1 MFLYLDNKESNMF
14 LYERDPASIG
24 CMEDK
29 GAARVLYALKSAG
42 PQSADALARRLK
54 VTVVAARQQLGRLL
68 EKGLV
73 AFEDRRE
80 GVGRPKRVWSLSD
93 AGNARFPDSH
103 AAMTVD
109 LIQAIGTA
117 FGAEGLDRVI
127 AEREKATRRLYA
139 ERVRPGRSLA
149 ERARLL
155 AEQRA
160 EEGYMAEVKRQPDG
174 SLMLVE
180 NHCPI
185 CVAAKACQGFCR
197 SELRL
202 FRDILGPDAKVERE
216 EHILAGARRCAYRI
230 TTAK

>member
-1 MFLYLDNKESNMF
+1 
-14 LYERDPASIG
+14 
-24 CMEDK
+24 MEDK
-29 GAARVLYALKSAG
+29 GATRVLYALKSTG

-54 VTVVAARQQLGRLL
+54 VTVVATRQQLGRLL

-73 AFEDRRE
+73 SFEDRRE

-93 AGNARFPDSH
+93 AGHARFPDSH
-103 AAMTVD
+103 AALTVD
-109 LIQAIGTA
+109 LIQAVGSA
-117 FGAEGLDRVI
+117 FGAEGLERVI

-160 EEGYMAEVKRQPDG
+160 EEGYMAEVKRQADG
-174 SLMLVE
+174 SLLLIE

-185 CVAAKACQGFCR
+185 CVAARACQGFCR
-197 SELRL
+197 SELTL
-202 FRDILGPDAKVERE
+202 FRDVLGPDAKVERE

-230 TTAK
+230 TAAK